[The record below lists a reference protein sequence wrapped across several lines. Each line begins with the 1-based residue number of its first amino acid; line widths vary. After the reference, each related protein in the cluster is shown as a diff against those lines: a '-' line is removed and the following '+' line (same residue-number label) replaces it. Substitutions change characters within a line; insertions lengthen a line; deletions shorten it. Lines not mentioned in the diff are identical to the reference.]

1 MWTNTLCLISAAAG
15 TSGGSDPDAGGGAGG
30 VQMILILLVDSLPS
44 PTTTTSIGDTMTLIC
59 RAIASSRQHQLLPV
73 AVAHASRSTLRR
85 SRRRCRDSHV
95 ACFWRT
101 VSGTSS
107 SSTEMVGACA
117 SDEQVVHP
125 PGFNQCFAMGA
136 VIAAAASSSAAASL
150 LGRNE
155 NSNLRYV
162 GNDNSSAS
170 GRLFSNINCHCESN
184 TSKTSPPSSKT
195 SSTNGSDSSGVN
207 DLHDSKSTQ
216 DCSTTKSVST
226 FFDMAQQWARD
237 FSTTSTDGHSRQ
249 IKPPPSDIQAAEAA
263 LLSAMGI
270 ARGDTNRSDYPRRD
284 GDRQNDNAVKDT
296 KQNDTNMLQRIM
308 VGLDEI
314 KSALPKMASTLIND
328 EKVKNDSESKTES
341 NKVAVDDESSS
352 STFTEFVSLAKNA
365 SLFATT
371 NSSPSAAPTI
381 EELIQQAQRI
391 AANHASTSSSQQQSN
406 SSGFLSQ
413 VLYLQQNAY
422 AIQRAFESAFGNTD
436 YFADIAAVKD
446 IFRSVNWVAALHYY
460 LEQEDSIKT
469 PSWKR
474 RMHRY
479 QRDVEVTKVEEL
491 NEALILSELSYA
503 DSVDDIRSGL
513 EKMYH
518 GKDVTGDNEQL
529 WKRNKPQWELLF
541 CDLESRPNQ
550 PSHFLAIQK
559 NASPYDDVLHV
570 LMVVR
575 GTKTMS
581 DLITDAMMEATDYEY
596 APPGL
601 CDENNNPIILR
612 GQAHGGMQESGK
624 YLVGRHQQLLS
635 TLLRLSKKRKIE
647 ITLIGHSLGAGAAT
661 IAAMEW
667 NSMQS
672 LEGKDGSTQGNNIA
686 GGNNSDIQVSA
697 HVIGF
702 GCPALLSKPLSHATK
717 DFVTT
722 VIADADFI
730 PRMSGATLV
739 NLLLDVKDFDYQM
752 QAERDVEQAL
762 REVQNRLSGQY
773 TPPFQSK
780 LSFNITDDDIQSVMG
795 YVRRGLETVSPTTS
809 TSNIAETTKESV
821 DEGHHYTKKV
831 PVLFPPGECIHFYRD
846 GSGISGTYVNCD
858 FFNEVSHSTDVF
870 VDTTHLYTS

>member
-1 MWTNTLCLISAAAG
+1 
-15 TSGGSDPDAGGGAGG
+15 
-30 VQMILILLVDSLPS
+30 MI
-44 PTTTTSIGDTMTLIC
+44 TMSMS
-59 RAIASSRQHQLLPV
+59 RAIVSSRQHQHQLLPV
-73 AVAHASRSTLRR
+73 AVSHASHHTLRYA
-85 SRRRCRDSHV
+85 RRRCGDSHV

-107 SSTEMVGACA
+107 SSTDIVGVGELA

-125 PGFNQCFAMGA
+125 PGFQQCLALGM
-136 VIAAAASSSAAASL
+136 VVAALSSSAAASL
-150 LGRNE
+150 LGQNE
-155 NSNLRYV
+155 NSNLGYV
-162 GNDNSSAS
+162 GNCNIYRHSSRRISSTS
-170 GRLFSNINCHCESN
+170 GALYSNIDCLCESN
-184 TSKTSPPSSKT
+184 TSKTSPSNT
-195 SSTNGSDSSGVN
+195 SSSNGNDSSGVN
-207 DLHDSKSTQ
+207 DLHDIKSTQ
-216 DCSTTKSVST
+216 DCTTIKSVST
-226 FFDMAQQWARD
+226 FFDMAQQWASDYKRESSNIRD
-237 FSTTSTDGHSRQ
+237 VPSTSVDENSQ
-249 IKPPPSDIQAAEAA
+249 QFKPPPSDIQASEAA
-263 LLSAMGI
+263 LLSAIGI
-270 ARGDTNRSDYPRRD
+270 TRGNTNRSDYPRRD
-284 GDRQNDNAVKDT
+284 GDRQNGNADKDT
-296 KQNDTNMLQRIM
+296 QHNKTNVFQRIM
-308 VGLDEI
+308 VGLDEF
-314 KSALPKMASTLIND
+314 KSSLQMASTMIND
-328 EKVKNDSESKTES
+328 EEVKNDSTSQNEK

-352 STFTEFVSLAKNA
+352 SIFTDFLSLAKNA

-371 NSSPSAAPTI
+371 NSSPSTAPTI

-391 AANHASTSSSQQQSN
+391 AANHAPTSSSQQQSN

-413 VLYLQQNAY
+413 VLYFQQNAY
-422 AIQRAFESAFGNTD
+422 AIQRAFESAFGNTQ
-436 YFADIAAVKD
+436 YFADIAAVND

-503 DSVDDIRSGL
+503 DSVDDIRGGL

-518 GKDVTGDNEQL
+518 GEETTGADKQL

-596 APPGL
+596 APPGF
-601 CDENNNPIILR
+601 CDENNNPVILR

-624 YLVGRHQQLLS
+624 YLVDRHEQLLS
-635 TLLRLSKKRKIE
+635 TLLQLSKKRKIE

-667 NSMQS
+667 NSKQS
-672 LEGKDGSTQGNNIA
+672 LEGKNGSTQTNEIA
-686 GGNNSDIQVSA
+686 SRSDSDIQVSA

-702 GCPALLSKPLSHATK
+702 GCPALLSQQLSHATK

-762 REVQNRLSGQY
+762 REVQNRFSGQY
-773 TPPFQSK
+773 APPFQSK
-780 LSFNITDDDIQSVMG
+780 LSFNITDDDIKSVVG
-795 YVRRGLETVSPTTS
+795 YVRRGLETVSPTSS
-809 TSNIAETTKESV
+809 TSNISETTNESV
-821 DEGHHYTKKV
+821 DGGHHYIKKV

-858 FFNEVSHSTDVF
+858 FFNEVSGLWSIIQCHFD
-870 VDTTHLYTS
+870 